1 LSFDEVLKFFS
12 NITLEEEI
20 KTENGLEKYTIEYT
34 IGRKD
39 FVASQ
44 MLEDG
49 KIDGTTFLKIIYD

>member
-1 LSFDEVLKFFS
+1 LKFFS
-12 NITLEEEI
+12 NITIEKEI
-20 KTENGLEKYTIEYT
+20 STENGIQKYTIEYT

-49 KIDGTTFLKIIYD
+49 K